1 MRRLPFTWLAAA
13 LLLSAALH
21 TARAQPSL
29 DGHNTGTATSGTTT
43 TISVTT
49 TANPEILI
57 VVGAVRATGTTNPN
71 LTISGCSLSWQQ
83 LGTQAQFNNGVP
95 KGTAVNQWY
104 AQSASNLSCTITI
117 TSDQTIQNSSAAY
130 CSFSGINT
138 TNAFDPNASVTPP
151 GTTHTN
157 STSSSSTMTESLS
170 TSLAHSTI
178 VVTSGQTSAN
188 MGGIIATP
196 AGASLCA
203 NVTNSGGLNFSNAF
217 ITIEAFT
224 TTQSSLAIGLN
235 SSQPFYSQAGTA
247 VTADAPAGH
256 SRLIQ

>member
-1 MRRLPFTWLAAA
+1 MRKFLCIAAA
-13 LLLSAALH
+13 LLIAALNS
-21 TARAQPSL
+21 AWGQPAL
-29 DGHNTGTATSGTTT
+29 DGHATGTATSGTTT

-71 LTISGCSLSWQQ
+71 LTISGCSLSWTQ
-83 LGTQAQFNNGVP
+83 LNNQLQFNNAVP

-104 AQSASNLSCTITI
+104 AQSASNLSCTITV

-151 GTTHTN
+151 GTAKTNTTN
-157 STSSSSTMTESLS
+157 SSTSAQVSLS
-170 TSLAHSTI
+170 TSLAHSTM
-178 VVTSGQTSAN
+178 VTTLGQTSAN
-188 MGGIIATP
+188 MGGIAAAP

-217 ITIEAFT
+217 ITYETFT
-224 TTQSSLAIGLN
+224 ATQSGVSIGVNANEPYYNLV
-235 SSQPFYSQAGTA
+235 GTA